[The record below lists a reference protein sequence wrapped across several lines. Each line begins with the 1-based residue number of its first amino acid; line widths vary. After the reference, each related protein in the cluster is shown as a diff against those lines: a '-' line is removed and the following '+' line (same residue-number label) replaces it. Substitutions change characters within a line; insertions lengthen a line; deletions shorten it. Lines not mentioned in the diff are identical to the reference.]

1 MYGRQ
6 PIPMKPIANM
16 VRHMKRMKAVLSAT
30 HLCGLLLNR
39 ESEVTI
45 ELLEPSKEP
54 FFPQDDHRF
63 KLEGLS
69 TPEQPS
75 EPILSIYSS
84 GLPER
89 IWVPLSQITAVAV
102 IPAASLAGKM
112 VALSSPL
119 SEAYPNGMPIQ
130 IETNHLVILQEN
142 AAPIV
147 FAYPRRSRGAQ
158 KIVGYYYTKIGL
170 DKDPIS
176 LSELGVQ

>member
-16 VRHMKRMKAVLSAT
+16 VRHQKRMKAVLSAT
-30 HLCGLLLNR
+30 HLCGLSVNR

-69 TPEQPS
+69 TPEQPT
-75 EPILSIYSS
+75 EPILSIYSN
-84 GLPER
+84 GLPSR
-89 IWVPLSQITAVAV
+89 IWVPLSQITTVSV
-102 IPAASLAGKM
+102 VPAASLTGKG
-112 VALSSPL
+112 VSADSPL
-119 SEAYPNGMPIQ
+119 SKAYPNGLPAP
-130 IETNHLVILQEN
+130 IETNHLVILQEG
-142 AAPIV
+142 ADPIV

-158 KIVGYYYTKIGL
+158 KIADYYYTKICP
-170 DKDPIS
+170 DKSQIG

>member
-16 VRHMKRMKAVLSAT
+16 IRHQKRTKAVLSAT
-30 HLCGLLLNR
+30 HLCGLAINR
-39 ESEVTI
+39 DAEITA

-69 TPEQPS
+69 TPEQPT

-84 GLPER
+84 GLPGR
-89 IWVPLSQITAVAV
+89 IWVPLSQITAVAA
-102 IPAASLAGKM
+102 IPAANLAGKKIS
-112 VALSSPL
+112 ADSPL
-119 SEAYPNGMPIQ
+119 SAAYPDGLPAQ
-130 IETNHLVILQEN
+130 FEQGHLVILREGD
-142 AAPIV
+142 APIV
-147 FAYPRRSRGAQ
+147 FAYPRRSRDAQ
-158 KIVGYYYTKIGL
+158 KIVDYYYTTTCPDKERIG
-170 DKDPIS
+170 